1 MIKIK
6 IKIKKVTKQILWIN
20 GSKLLSL
27 QKDENDQ
34 NWYHQQE
41 HKVDYLYEVSKIN
54 REQYRKK
61 YFSNDGKKTCFILTT
76 NPVNETQIKVFFTR
90 TVKKYSNY
98 TFVAKPHPSAPYS
111 KNLSEWMNNEVKV
124 IPFEGEQIPAEIIY
138 SAFAGKVKVGG
149 YPTST
154 FTSVNL
160 DDVLF
165 IYIEKMDKLF
175 PPLDTFVERKMIK
188 GELMNFESLVE
199 EYPQCIPSLSPT
211 PSNDKKSKFLK
222 IGVPIISFVCVAIIV
237 GIVIL
242 VIYFRKHKKVVD
254 ESAPQP

>member
-1 MIKIK
+1 MRLK
-6 IKIKKVTKQILWIN
+6 
-20 GSKLLSL
+20 
-27 QKDENDQ
+27 
-34 NWYHQQE
+34 
-41 HKVDYLYEVSKIN
+41 
-54 REQYRKK
+54 
-61 YFSNDGKKTCFILTT
+61 SN
-76 NPVNETQIKVFFTR
+76 FFFAR

-165 IYIEKMDKLF
+165 INIEKMDKLF

-211 PSNDKKSKFLK
+211 PSNDKKKSKFLM
-222 IGVPIISFVCVAIIV
+222 IGISIISFVGVAIIV

-242 VIYFRKHKKVVD
+242 VIYFRKSKNVVD
-254 ESAPQP
+254 ETTLQS